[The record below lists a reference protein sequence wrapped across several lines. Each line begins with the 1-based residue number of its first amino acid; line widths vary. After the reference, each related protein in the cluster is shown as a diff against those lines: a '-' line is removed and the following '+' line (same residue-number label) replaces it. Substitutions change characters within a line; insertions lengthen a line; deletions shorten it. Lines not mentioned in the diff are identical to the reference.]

1 MKSYNTRAE
10 ANAANAQHSTGP
22 KTEEGKRIASHN
34 ALKTGLTG
42 RTVLLPTDDVAAFE
56 AHMARLAKR
65 YSPVGEEEQQLVEN
79 LGHIEWRLARIPTLE
94 TGILAVGRE
103 EFADLYTDKSLDV
116 RRTMIEAK
124 VHLTYAKPLANLA
137 LQENRLQRQHE
148 KQRTRL
154 AQLKAERESN
164 MNNNLAE
171 AMSLYRDCETKGKPF
186 PLTHLQQLGFEF
198 PVDVLRQRMLYCEA
212 KRNGSIHP
220 NITALELAQT
230 RPFHVE

>member
-65 YSPVGEEEQQLVEN
+65 YSPVGEEEEQLVEN

-103 EFADLYTDKSLDV
+103 EFADLYTDKPLDV

-148 KQRTRL
+148 KQRTNFQSTSC
-154 AQLKAERESN
+154 ASACSTAKPNATAPSTPTSPPSN
-164 MNNNLAE
+164 SPKPAPSTSSKNSFTVE
-171 AMSLYRDCETKGKPF
+171 QPCEP
-186 PLTHLQQLGFEF
+186 
-198 PVDVLRQRMLYCEA
+198 
-212 KRNGSIHP
+212 
-220 NITALELAQT
+220 
-230 RPFHVE
+230 